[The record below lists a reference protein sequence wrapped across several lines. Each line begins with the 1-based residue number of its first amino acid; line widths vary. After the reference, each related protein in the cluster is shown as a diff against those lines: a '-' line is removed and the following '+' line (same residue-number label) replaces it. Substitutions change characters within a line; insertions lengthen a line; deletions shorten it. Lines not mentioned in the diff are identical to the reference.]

1 MAPSFVLGSERSS
14 TYPTR
19 GESCLGS
26 SGRAGENG
34 YASGRSLPAASLDDH
49 FEQPDENVMAEWKV
63 TIST

>member
-1 MAPSFVLGSERSS
+1 MAPNFVLGSKRSS

-34 YASGRSLPAASLDDH
+34 NASGRFSPAASLDDH
-49 FEQPDENVMAEWKV
+49 FEQPDANVMAEWKV
-63 TIST
+63 IVST